1 MNLRDVIPNA
11 ENSTNFDVVP
21 ESITEVGSTL
31 ENLKAAA
38 ASEDEEVGVYLSYA
52 KTAKEEGFPAIERH
66 FRQIAEIEKVHADRF
81 DRFARL
87 LRDNKL
93 FVSDVETGWIC
104 LNCGHVFTGKQAP
117 AKCPVCSHDQGYFIR
132 LELSPYGK

>member
-52 KTAKEEGFPAIERH
+52 KTAKEEGFAELADFFEGLAAIEKSH
-66 FRQIAEIEKVHADRF
+66 QERF
-81 DRFARL
+81 DVLAERIANDEVFKREQ
-87 LRDNKL
+87 
-93 FVSDVETGWIC
+93 VQVWYCTV
-104 LNCGHVFTGKQAP
+104 CGHLHIGTEAP
-117 AKCPVCSHDQGYFIR
+117 EECPVCAHPQAYFQIR
-132 LELSPYGK
+132 ATNY